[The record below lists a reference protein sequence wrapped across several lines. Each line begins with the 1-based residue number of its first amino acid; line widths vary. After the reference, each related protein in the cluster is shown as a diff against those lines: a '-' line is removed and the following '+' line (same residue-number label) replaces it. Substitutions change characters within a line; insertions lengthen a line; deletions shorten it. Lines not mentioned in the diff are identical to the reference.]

1 MGHTVRLFSLVTHI
15 IWDLVLTAYLWG
27 IALRAFDLSRASVPT
42 SANARGVSLD
52 SAAPRCV
59 PPGADRTVSHQP
71 AGGRTLTTD
80 QNGASAGDGTRAAA
94 RLLEIAAR
102 NADELLDEARA
113 EATSIVTAAQTDA
126 DQLTASSEAQAKEQ
140 TESASA
146 EADRVL
152 AAAHTEADRVQAEL
166 EQTRAVQT
174 AELEQYRTTVLS
186 KLAER
191 TNSLEA
197 EVARLEQLE
206 KEHRNRMRDYL
217 TQQLAQLDATPG

>member
-1 MGHTVRLFSLVTHI
+1 MLVCARIPHR
-15 IWDLVLTAYLWG
+15 G
-27 IALRAFDLSRASVPT
+27 PECGSPCGAFDLSRASVPT
-42 SANARGVSLD
+42 SANARGVAVGLGGT
-52 SAAPRCV
+52 ALRPTRRGPYGV
-59 PPGADRTVSHQP
+59 TNPQ
-71 AGGRTLTTD
+71 GGRTLTTD
-80 QNGASAGDGTRAAA
+80 EQGASAGDGTRAAA

-126 DQLTASSEAQAKEQ
+126 DQLTASSEAQANEL
-140 TESASA
+140 TESAGA

-166 EQTRAVQT
+166 QQTREVQT

-186 KLAER
+186 ELAER
-191 TNSLEA
+191 KNSLEA

-206 KEHRNRMRDYL
+206 EEHRNRMRDYL